1 MVNSVE
7 DAEAFARSMKYPP
20 LGSRSWGPVFAMPR
34 HGIADS
40 AAWLSGQNKATLSLA
55 MIETRQALDALD
67 GILAVPG
74 IDGVFVGPSDF
85 SIAWTD
91 GKVLDPALPQ
101 MMDAIADIARR
112 AIAAGKL
119 AAIYVVDPKHSV
131 RFREMGYS
139 LIALGSDQR
148 YIAMGALELLREA
161 KCI

>member
-1 MVNSVE
+1 
-7 DAEAFARSMKYPP
+7 
-20 LGSRSWGPVFAMPR
+20 
-34 HGIADS
+34 
-40 AAWLSGQNKATLSLA
+40 NKATLSLA